1 VNLHHQWAEAP
12 VFEMGVG
19 QSKFVFDMYYDH
31 MIMRGE
37 FTNLNLH
44 DLTGYPQT
52 HDPETYKLDP
62 IKGVSIDNIGTV
74 PKREIMGLRS
84 DQESLVIFELE
95 LYNPGCVLE
104 EPEKDSDLRLIID
117 GVRLIYI

>member
-1 VNLHHQWAEAP
+1 
-12 VFEMGVG
+12 MGVG

-44 DLTGYPQT
+44 DLTGYPKT
-52 HDPETYKLDP
+52 YDPETYKLDP
-62 IKGVSIDNIGTV
+62 IKGVSIDTIGTV
-74 PKREIMGLRS
+74 PKSEIIGLRS
-84 DQESLVIFELE
+84 DQGSLVIFELE
-95 LYNPGCVLE
+95 LYDPGCVFE
-104 EPEKDSDLRLIID
+104 KPDKDSDLRLIID